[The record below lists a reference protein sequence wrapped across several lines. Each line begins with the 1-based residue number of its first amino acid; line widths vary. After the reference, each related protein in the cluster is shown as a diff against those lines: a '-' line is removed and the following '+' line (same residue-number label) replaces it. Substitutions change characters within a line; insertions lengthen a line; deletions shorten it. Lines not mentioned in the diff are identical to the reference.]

1 MMEKG
6 STIFVDTS
14 YLIALFNPRDKFH
27 GVANEQTKKIKK
39 FRLNLLTT
47 EVIVI
52 EVADG
57 LSTENFRQT
66 ATNILQKWLSDNFIT
81 VVPMNTELIHR
92 AARLFIERPDK
103 EWSLTDCISFI
114 VMRELNINLA
124 LTSDHHFEQAGFRVL
139 LQ

>member
-1 MMEKG
+1 MEKG

-81 VVPMNTELIHR
+81 VVPMNTELIQR
-92 AARLFIERPDK
+92 ASRLFIERPDK

-139 LQ
+139 LK